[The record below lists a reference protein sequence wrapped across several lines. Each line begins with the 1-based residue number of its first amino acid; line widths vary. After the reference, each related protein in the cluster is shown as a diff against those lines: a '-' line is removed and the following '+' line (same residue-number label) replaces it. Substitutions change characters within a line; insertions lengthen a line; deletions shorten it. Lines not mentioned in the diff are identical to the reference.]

1 MRKKKKVT
9 MLDIATAVG
18 VSQPTVSVIL
28 NGSDNVK
35 VSDETREKVLSK
47 ARELNYKFKS
57 NVLHTQSHRR
67 IALLTNSMNMHDPF
81 INAITAAKVR
91 AWELDA
97 ILTVFDYEDNDEL
110 KSSMLTVIDNSG
122 YDALIVA
129 SNTPAQVE
137 GTINS
142 QLPMLFLNCTN
153 PLYLQD
159 VPSVL
164 TSDFLG
170 GYRAAEYLINKGYRD
185 IAMITGESWSDS
197 SIQRLRGFRQA
208 LTNADILVNE
218 DWIKAGNWS
227 VKQSYRETEQL
238 LSQTSRPRAI
248 FCASD
253 LMAIGV
259 YQALA
264 HHNLSIPEDVAVVG
278 YDNQLL
284 ASELTPSLTSV
295 DLPYDE
301 MGRIAVE
308 NLLSSTHPE
317 VLMMKIEGDLIPRE
331 SA

>member
-35 VSDETREKVLSK
+35 VSDETRDKVLKK
-47 ARELNYKFKS
+47 AKELNYKFKS
-57 NVLHTQSHRR
+57 NVMHAQSHRR
-67 IALLTNSMNMHDPF
+67 VALLTNNMNMHDPF

-110 KSSMLTVIDNSG
+110 KTSMLSVIENSG
-122 YDALIVA
+122 YDALILA
-129 SNTPAQVE
+129 SNMPSQIE
-137 GTINS
+137 GKMNTK
-142 QLPMLFLNCTN
+142 LPLVFLNCSN
-153 PLYLQD
+153 PLYQQTI
-159 VPSVL
+159 PSIL
-164 TSDFLG
+164 TCDFLG
-170 GYRAAEYLINKGYRD
+170 GYRAAEYLLNKGYQD
-185 IAMITGESWSDS
+185 IAMITGESWSDAS
-197 SIQRLRGFRQA
+197 MQRLKGFRQA
-208 LTNADILVNE
+208 LTNADIIVNE
-218 DWIKAGNWS
+218 NWIKPGNWS
-227 VKQSYRETEQL
+227 VKQSYLETENL
-238 LSQTSRPRAI
+238 LSGPQRPRAI

-259 YQALA
+259 YQAIA
-264 HHNLSIPEDVAVVG
+264 HHNLRIPQDIAVIG

-301 MGRIAVE
+301 MGRMAVDTV
-308 NLLSSTHPE
+308 LSSSSPE
-317 VLMMKIEGDLIPRE
+317 VYMMKVEGDLIPRE

>member
-35 VSDETREKVLSK
+35 VSDETREKVLNK
-47 ARELNYKFKS
+47 AKELNYKFKS
-57 NVLHTQSHRR
+57 NVLHTQTHRR
-67 IALLTNSMNMHDPF
+67 VALLTNNMNMHDPF

-91 AWELDA
+91 SWELDA
-97 ILTVFDYEDNDEL
+97 ILTVFDYEDNDDL
-110 KSSMLTVIDNSG
+110 KASMLSVIENSG
-122 YDALIVA
+122 YDALIMA
-129 SNTPAQVE
+129 SNMPSQIE
-137 GTINS
+137 GRVDTK
-142 QLPMLFLNCTN
+142 LPLVFLNCTN
-153 PLYLQD
+153 PLYQQD
-159 VPSVL
+159 VPSIL

-170 GYRAAEYLINKGYRD
+170 GYRAAEYLINKGYQD
-185 IAMITGESWSDS
+185 IAMITGESWSDAS
-197 SIQRLRGFRQA
+197 NQRVKGFRQA

-218 DWIKAGNWS
+218 SWIKPGNWS
-227 VKQSYRETEQL
+227 VKQSYLETENL
-238 LSQTSRPRAI
+238 LTTTERPRAI

-259 YQALA
+259 YQAIA
-264 HHNLSIPEDVAVVG
+264 HHNLSIPEDIAVIG

-284 ASELTPSLTSV
+284 ASELTPSLTSI

-301 MGRIAVE
+301 MGRMAIETV
-308 NLLSSTHPE
+308 LSSTPPDVH
-317 VLMMKIEGDLIPRE
+317 MMKVEGDLIPRE

>member
-1 MRKKKKVT
+1 

-35 VSDETREKVLSK
+35 VSDETREKVLKK
-47 ARELNYKFKS
+47 AKELNYKFKS
-57 NVLHTQSHRR
+57 NVMHAQSHRR
-67 IALLTNSMNMHDPF
+67 VALLTNNMNMHDPF

-97 ILTVFDYEDNDEL
+97 ILTVLDYEDNDEL
-110 KSSMLTVIDNSG
+110 KASMLTAIENSG
-122 YDALIVA
+122 YDALIIA
-129 SNTPAQVE
+129 SNMPSQIE
-137 GTINS
+137 GKIETK
-142 QLPMLFLNCTN
+142 LPLVFLNCTN
-153 PLYLQD
+153 PLYQQE

-170 GYRAAEYLINKGYRD
+170 GYRAAEYLLNKGYQD
-185 IAMITGESWSDS
+185 IAMITGESWADP
-197 SIQRLRGFRQA
+197 SIQRLKGFRQA
-208 LTNADILVNE
+208 LTNADVIVNE
-218 DWIKAGNWS
+218 NWIKPGNWS
-227 VKQSYRETEQL
+227 VKQSYLETENL
-238 LSQTSRPRAI
+238 LSGPDCPRAI

-259 YQALA
+259 YQAIA
-264 HHNLSIPEDVAVVG
+264 HHNLRIPEDIAVIG

-301 MGRIAVE
+301 MGRMAVE
-308 NLLSSTHPE
+308 TVLSSTPPE
-317 VLMMKIEGDLIPRE
+317 VYMMKVEGDLIPRE

>member
-1 MRKKKKVT
+1 

-35 VSDETREKVLSK
+35 VSDETRDKVLKK
-47 ARELNYKFKS
+47 AKELNYKFKS

-67 IALLTNSMNMHDPF
+67 VALLTNNMNMHDPF

-97 ILTVFDYEDNDEL
+97 ILTVLDYEDNDEL
-110 KSSMLTVIDNSG
+110 KVSMLTAIENSG
-122 YDALIVA
+122 YDALIIA
-129 SNTPAQVE
+129 SNMPSQIE
-137 GTINS
+137 GKIETN
-142 QLPMLFLNCTN
+142 LPLVFLNCSN
-153 PLYLQD
+153 PIYQND
-159 VPSVL
+159 VPSIL

-170 GYRAAEYLINKGYRD
+170 GYRAAEYLLDKGYQD
-185 IAMITGESWSDS
+185 IAMITGESWSDP
-197 SIQRLRGFRQA
+197 SIQRLKGFRQA
-208 LTNADILVNE
+208 LTNADVMVNE
-218 DWIKAGNWS
+218 NWIRPGNWS
-227 VKQSYRETEQL
+227 VKQSYLETENL
-238 LSQTSRPRAI
+238 LAGSQRPRAI

-259 YQALA
+259 YQAIA
-264 HHNLSIPEDVAVVG
+264 HHNLRIPEDIAVIG

-284 ASELTPSLTSV
+284 ASELTPSLTSI

-301 MGRIAVE
+301 MGRMAVE
-308 NLLSSTHPE
+308 TILSSTPPE
-317 VLMMKIEGDLIPRE
+317 VYMMKVEGDLIPRE

>member
-35 VSDETREKVLSK
+35 VSEETREKVLSK

-57 NVLHTQSHRR
+57 NVMHTQSHRR
-67 IALLTNSMNMHDPF
+67 IALLTNNMNMHDPF

-110 KSSMLTVIDNSG
+110 KSGMLNVIENSG
-122 YDALIVA
+122 YDALIIA
-129 SNTPAQVE
+129 SNMPAQIE
-137 GTINS
+137 EKLNT
-142 QLPMLFLNCTN
+142 QLPILFLNCTN
-153 PLYLQD
+153 SLYQKD
-159 VPSVL
+159 VPSVM

-170 GYRAAEYLINKGYRD
+170 GYRAAEYLLNKGYQD
-185 IAMITGESWSDS
+185 IAMITGESWSDP

-208 LTNADILVNE
+208 LTNADVVVNE
-218 DWIKAGNWS
+218 NWIKPGNWS
-227 VKQSYRETEQL
+227 VKQSYLETESL
-238 LSQTSRPRAI
+238 LADSKRPRAI

-259 YQALA
+259 YQAIA
-264 HHNLSIPEDVAVVG
+264 HHNLRIPEDIAVVG

-284 ASELTPSLTSV
+284 ANELTPSLTSI

-301 MGRIAVE
+301 MGRMAIE
-308 NLLSSTHPE
+308 TLLSSTPPE
-317 VLMMKIEGDLIPRE
+317 VYMMKVEGDLIPRE